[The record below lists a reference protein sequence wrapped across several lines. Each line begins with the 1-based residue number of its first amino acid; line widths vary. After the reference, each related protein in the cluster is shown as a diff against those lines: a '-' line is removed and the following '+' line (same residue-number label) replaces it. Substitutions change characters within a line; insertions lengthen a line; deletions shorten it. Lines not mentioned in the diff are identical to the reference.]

1 MEKKMLRKIILLFVS
16 VSLIAAVSIGCKKK
30 ESKGTVK
37 FVYVEWDCATA
48 TAHVVKAVIEER
60 LGYTVE
66 VIPVAAAAMWQ
77 SIGSGDADGMTCAW
91 LPVTHA
97 GFMEKVKKNIVDL
110 GPNYKGA
117 KLGLVVP
124 SYVTINSLGE
134 LKDNMD
140 KFKNQIIGIDPG
152 AGMMIQ
158 TEKFIRDE
166 KVNAKLIEGS
176 GATMTAALKQ
186 AIDNK
191 EWVVVT
197 GWAPHWKFGRWDL
210 KILEDP
216 KHYFGKEETIN
227 TVVRKGLKEDMPEVY
242 SFLDKFNWENE
253 DISKVMVA
261 NQEKGVDF
269 NKTALEWVKNNK
281 DKVDSW
287 LK

>member
-1 MEKKMLRKIILLFVS
+1 MLRKIILVLIS
-16 VSLIAAVSIGCKKK
+16 ISLIASVSIGCKKK

-37 FVYVEWDCATA
+37 IVYVEWDCATA
-48 TAHVVKAVIEER
+48 SANVVKAVLEER

-66 VIPVAAAAMWQ
+66 LIPVAAAAMWQ
-77 SIGSGDADGMTCAW
+77 AVGSGDADAMTTAW

-97 GFMEKVKKNIVDL
+97 GFVAKVKDSVEDL
-110 GPNYKGA
+110 GPNFKGA

-124 SYVTINSLGE
+124 AYVTINTLDE
-134 LKDNMD
+134 LKNNID

-152 AGMMIQ
+152 AGMMIN
-158 TEKFIRDE
+158 TEKYIKDE

-176 GATMTAALKQ
+176 GATMVAALKE

-216 KHYFGKEETIN
+216 KHYFGAEETIN
-227 TVVRKGLKEDMPEVY
+227 TIVRKGLKKDMPEVY
-242 SFLDKFNWENE
+242 NFLDKFYWENA

-261 NQEKGVDF
+261 NQEKGADL
-269 NKTALEWVKNNK
+269 NKNAKKWIEDNK

>member
-1 MEKKMLRKIILLFVS
+1 MLRKIILLFVS
-16 VSLIAAVSIGCKKK
+16 VSLIAAVSAGCKKK

-37 FVYVEWDCATA
+37 LVYVEWDCATA
-48 TAHVVKAVIEER
+48 SAHVAKAVIEDR

-77 SIGSGDADGMTCAW
+77 SIGSGDADAMTTAW

-97 GFMEKVKKNIVDL
+97 EYLAKVKKNVEDL

-124 SYVTINSLGE
+124 SYVTINSLLE

-158 TEKFIRDE
+158 TEKFMKSE
-166 KVNAKLIEGS
+166 KLNAKLIEGS
-176 GATMTAALKQ
+176 GATMAAALKE

-191 EWVVVT
+191 EWIVVT

-216 KHYFGKEETIN
+216 KHAFGAEETIN
-227 TVVRKGLKEDMPEVY
+227 TVVRKGLKDDMPEVY
-242 SFLDKFNWENE
+242 SFLDKFYWENE

-261 NQEKGVDF
+261 NQEKGADL
-269 NKTALEWVKNNK
+269 NKTAQQWVKDNK

>member
-1 MEKKMLRKIILLFVS
+1 MLRKIILLLIS
-16 VSLIAAVSIGCKKK
+16 VSLIASVSIGCKKK

-37 FVYVEWDCATA
+37 LVYVEWDCATA
-48 TAHVVKAVIEER
+48 SAHVAKAVIEDR

-77 SIGSGDADGMTCAW
+77 SVGSGDADAMTTAW

-97 GFMEKVKKNIVDL
+97 EYLGKVKDKVEDL

-117 KLGLVVP
+117 KIGLVVP
-124 SYVTINSLGE
+124 SYVTINSLE
-134 LKDNMD
+134 EMKDNMD

-152 AGMMIQ
+152 AGIMILA
-158 TEKFIRDE
+158 EKFIKNE
-166 KVNAKLIEGS
+166 KLNAKLIEGS
-176 GATMTAALKQ
+176 GATMAAALKE

-216 KHYFGKEETIN
+216 KHAFGAEETIN
-227 TVVRKGLKEDMPEVY
+227 TIVRKGLKEDMPEVY
-242 SFLDKFNWENE
+242 NFLDKFNWENE

-261 NQEKGVDF
+261 NQEKGADF
-269 NKTALEWVKNNK
+269 DKTAMQWVKDNK
-281 DKVDSW
+281 EKVDSW

>member
-1 MEKKMLRKIILLFVS
+1 MFKRIILALIAL
-16 VSLIAAVSIGCKKK
+16 SLIAAVYTGCSKK
-30 ESKGTVK
+30 ETKGTVK
-37 FVYVEWDCATA
+37 LVYVEWDCATA

-60 LGYTVE
+60 LGYDVE
-66 VIPVAAAAMWQ
+66 VVPVAAAAMWQ
-77 SIGSGDADGMTCAW
+77 SLGSGDADAMTSAW

-97 GFMEKVKKNIVDL
+97 GFMAKVKKDVVDL
-110 GPNYKGA
+110 GPNFKGA

-134 LKDNMD
+134 LKDNID

-158 TEKFIRDE
+158 TEKFIKDE

-176 GATMTAALKQ
+176 GATMTAALKE

-197 GWAPHWKFGRWDL
+197 GWAPHWKFGRWEL
-210 KILEDP
+210 KILNDP
-216 KHYFGKEETIN
+216 KNFFGKEETIN

-242 SFLDKFNWENE
+242 AFLDKFSWDSE
-253 DISKVMVA
+253 DISAVMVA
-261 NQEKGVDF
+261 NQASRANF
-269 NKTALEWVKNNK
+269 NKTALKWVKDNPE
-281 DKVDSW
+281 KVDKW
-287 LK
+287 LE